1 MVKEIAQTR
10 AYALL
15 LIISMVLMTLLY
27 FQDIGSVSAQDLSV
41 SANFVTKGTLS
52 ATESIELLLNRDL
65 TPKDGQLTVLID
77 DTDVTSIC
85 TIQGRE
91 ISYQPGTL
99 DLNTENST
107 ITVYLVSDSNEWK
120 EIARLPL
127 TMNAEPESSVDLD
140 QPASATTTER
150 PNFLG
155 FQKNEFKPSLTL
167 GLKSQSAV
175 LYYPDTNRPERIN
188 FTDIT
193 LQASLQSGFAGKN
206 FQLRNQFD
214 VVGAS
219 YQREALRFAEKGEDA
234 PQIDL
239 SSYQIQMQVN
249 RLKFNA
255 GHTTYGNNRYLIN
268 SFSSRGVN
276 VTAPITSQFD
286 LSFNAA
292 NGTSIVG
299 WDNFLGLNQR
309 RHQVISGTLGYEAFP
324 KRPGG
329 LRLEVGLLR
338 GSLLP
343 LNNFNQGNL
352 TDTER
357 SNGFGMRVVASD
369 KDGRLRIDGGFGRS
383 RFGNPTDP
391 LLNQGLPVVP
401 VEESARNARYLD
413 LTYQLFR
420 DVSLIGARKLNL
432 SVTFR
437 HNRVDPLFRSI
448 AVFTQADRIDNQYEL
463 SGSIGDITLNFGHNR
478 LNDNLEDIPS
488 ILKTLTRR
496 SGFNMALP
504 LVSIIKANGTFAQVL
519 PRLSYAFDRTHA
531 FGAFLPVNGDFANS
545 HVPNQA
551 STNQTLNAD
560 WQVKIVRL
568 GYRLNHSFQDN
579 RQVGREQADL
589 KNLVNAFTVGLSP
602 HRRFDLNFDLSKER
616 ANNLESGRQDD
627 NLRAGVNFNWQTTAR
642 SAFAA
647 TISSTFAGD
656 ALQTNKSRS
665 ADLDLQWSI
674 RFGAERSAYRKV
686 EGQFFI
692 RYANRY
698 ARSEDNIF
706 FFNNLTKLQTVNA
719 GLTFTFF

>member
-1 MVKEIAQTR
+1 MLQVFPQTR
-10 AYALL
+10 AYLFPLTFPLLCL
-15 LIISMVLMTLLY
+15 LILAA
-27 FQDIGSVSAQDLSV
+27 SVSAQDLAVSV
-41 SANFVTKGTLS
+41 NFVTKGALS
-52 ATESIELLLNRDL
+52 PAESVELRLNRDL
-65 TPKDGQLTVLID
+65 APCEGQLAVLIGE
-77 DTDVTSIC
+77 TDVTSIC
-85 TIQGRE
+85 SIRGRE
-91 ISYQPGTL
+91 ISYQPGALGLTAA
-99 DLNTENST
+99 NST
-107 ITVYLVSDSNEWK
+107 VTVYLVSSTNEWK

-127 TMNAEPESSVDLD
+127 IVEAKSEPSSEPNPPAPATDAEGSG
-140 QPASATTTER
+140 
-150 PNFLG
+150 FLG
-155 FQKNEFKPSLTL
+155 FQKSEFKPSLTL
-167 GLKSQSAV
+167 GLKSQSAL
-175 LYYPDTNRPERIN
+175 LYFPDNNRPERIN

-193 LQASLQSGFAGKN
+193 MQASLQAGFAGKH
-206 FQLRNQFD
+206 FKLQNQFD
-214 VVGAS
+214 VVGVS
-219 YQREALRFAEKGEDA
+219 YQREALRFGQQGEAA

-239 SSYQIQMQVN
+239 SSYQVQMQVN
-249 RLKFNA
+249 RLKFNV
-255 GHTTYGNNRYLIN
+255 GHTTYGDNRYLIN
-268 SFSSRGVN
+268 SFSSRGVT
-276 VTAPITSQFD
+276 VSAPITSQFD

-309 RHQVISGTLGYEAFP
+309 KHQVISGTLGYEALP

-329 LRLEVGLLR
+329 LRVEVGLLR

-369 KDGRLRIDGGFGRS
+369 KDGRLRVDGGFGRS

-401 VEESARNARYLD
+401 VEEAARNARYLE
-413 LTYQLFR
+413 LTYQLLR
-420 DVSLIGARKLNL
+420 DISLTAERKVNL

-478 LNDNLEDIPS
+478 LNDNLDDIPS
-488 ILKTLTRR
+488 ILKTLNRR
-496 SGFNMALP
+496 SGFNLALP
-504 LVSIIKANGTFAQVL
+504 VVSIIKTNGSLSQFW
-519 PRLSYAFDRTHA
+519 PRLSYAYERTHA
-531 FGAFLPVNGDFANS
+531 FGAFLPINGDFADS
-545 HVPNQA
+545 HVPDQA
-551 STNQTLNAD
+551 STNQNLNAD
-560 WQVKIVRL
+560 WQIKVLRL

-589 KNLVNAFTVGLSP
+589 KNLVNAFTVGLQP
-602 HRRFDLNFDLSKER
+602 HRRFELNFDLSKER
-616 ANNLESGRQDD
+616 SNNLESGRQDN
-627 NLRAGVNFNWQTTAR
+627 NLRAGVNFNWQATSR

-665 ADLDLQWSI
+665 ADLDLQWSM
-674 RFGAERSAYRKV
+674 RFGAEKSAYRKV

-706 FFNNLTKLQTVNA
+706 FFNNLTKLQTFNA